1 MSTVHVLANPAARKG
16 RGASPLAQVTAALRA
31 HGAEPVELDASS
43 AGAART
49 ALRAL
54 ATEATA
60 RVVLVGGDGLVHLA
74 AQELAGRPVTIGVV
88 PAGTGNDFA
97 HALGLEDGDL
107 DARVA
112 RALAPAVPLDAIRAD
127 DAWVASVATL
137 GFSARVNARANALR
151 HPRGSARYT
160 VATIAELPA
169 LRPVPVVLDL
179 DDRTVEVE
187 ATLLAVANT
196 SCFGGGM
203 RICPDARPDDGLLD
217 VAIIGAVGRATL
229 LTVFPRVFRGSHVD
243 HPRVTMH
250 RAARVVLRGTDDEVW
265 GDGELLGPAPRTFV
279 AVRDALRV
287 AGAR

>member
-1 MSTVHVLANPAARKG
+1 VSTVHVLANPAARKG
-16 RGASPLAQVTAALRA
+16 RGATPLAQVTAALRA
-31 HGAEPVELDASS
+31 QGADPVDVAASTPD
-43 AGAART
+43 AART

-54 ATEATA
+54 VAEHAT

-74 AQELAGRPVTIGVV
+74 AQELAGHDVAIGIG

-97 HALGLEDGDL
+97 HALGLDDGAL

-112 RALAPAVPLDAIRAD
+112 RALAPTVALDAIASD
-127 DAWVASVATL
+127 GTWIASVATL

-151 HPRGSARYT
+151 RPRGRARYT
-160 VATIAELPA
+160 IATMAELPA
-169 LRPVPVVLDL
+169 LRPVPVVLEL
-179 DDRTVEVE
+179 DDRTVEVD

-217 VAIIGAVGRATL
+217 VAVIGAVGRATL

-250 RAARVVLRGTDDEVW
+250 RAARVVVRGTDDEVW
-265 GDGELLGPAPRTFV
+265 GDGEPVGPAPRTFV
-279 AVRDALRV
+279 AVPGALHV